1 MNKRSQWENNEEIN
15 YFREYLRI
23 PSVHPNINYE
33 PCVEFLKRQAA
44 DLELP
49 LRIFYPYDEK
59 NPIVV
64 LTWTG
69 TQPEL
74 PSVVLNSHMD
84 VVPVFEESWAHPPFG
99 AEMDEEGRIFARG
112 AQDMKCVGMQ
122 YLSAIRSLK
131 KQGKTFKRTIHLTF
145 VPDEELGGDRGMRP
159 FVLTDDFKNLKAGFS
174 LDEGIAAPDETYPV
188 FYAERSV
195 WRIFFKMSG
204 TTGHGSLLHK
214 NTAGEKLQYIVN
226 KMMGLRAKEV
236 LRLEN
241 NPKMKVGDVT
251 TINLTRLNGGVQTN
265 VVPSLLTVGFDV
277 RLAIDVDQIAFEKQ
291 LLEWCEEAGGGVS
304 IEYETKRPYV
314 EPTKTDDSNPFW
326 MAFKSAIDELGLK
339 IELQVFPG
347 GTDSRYIRQV
357 GIPALGF
364 SPMNHT
370 PVLLHDNDE
379 FLKAETYLRGVEIY
393 KAIIPKLANA

>member
-1 MNKRSQWENNEEIN
+1 MSKLSEWEQNEEIN

-23 PSVHPNINYE
+23 PSVHPNINYD
-33 PCVEFLKRQAA
+33 PCIEFLKRQAT
-44 DLELP
+44 DLNLP
-49 LRIFYPYDEK
+49 LKIYHPVDPK
-59 NPIVV
+59 NPVV
-64 LTWTG
+64 VITWTG
-69 TQPEL
+69 TQPNL
-74 PSVVLNSHMD
+74 PAIILNSHMD
-84 VVPVFEESWAHPPFG
+84 VVPVFEENWTHPPFG
-99 AEMDEEGRIFARG
+99 AEMDAEGRIFARG

-131 KQGKTFKRTIHLTF
+131 KEGKTFKRTIHLTF
-145 VPDEELGGDRGMRP
+145 VADEELGGGRGMKP
-159 FVLTDDFKNLKAGFS
+159 FVLTDDFKKLNVGFS
-174 LDEGIAAPDETYPV
+174 LDEGIAAPDEVYPV
-188 FYAERSV
+188 FYAERSI
-195 WRIFFKMSG
+195 WRIFFKISG

-226 KMMGLRAKEV
+226 KMMGLRATEV

-241 NPKMKVGDVT
+241 NPNLKVGDVT
-251 TINLTRLNGGVQTN
+251 TVNLTRLNGGVQTN
-265 VVPSLLTVGFDV
+265 VVPALLTVGFDV
-277 RLAIDVDQIAFEKQ
+277 RLAINVDHVAFEKQ
-291 LLEWCEEAGGGVS
+291 LLQWCEEAGGGIS

-326 MAFKSAIDELGLK
+326 KAFKSSIDELDLK
-339 IELQVFPG
+339 IVLEVFPG

-379 FLKAETYLRGVEIY
+379 FLKAETYLKGVEIY
-393 KAIIPKLANA
+393 KTIIPKLANV